1 MRRLD
6 DFATKQEAVDYIIW
20 EKKLSRQQAE
30 KYLTQHLPKESYY
43 QTKIIKYLKSE
54 YPLSFVW
61 KAAAGPYSQ
70 QGIPDVCAVIGGIF
84 YGFEVKRP
92 FIGRAT
98 QIQMDTIRR
107 IRKAGGRAGI
117 VTGIEDVKRIIEE
130 G

>member
-6 DFATKQEAVDYIIW
+6 DFETKAEAIDYIIW

-30 KYLTQHLPKESYY
+30 KYLIQHLPKESYY
-43 QTKIIKYLKSE
+43 QTKIIQYLRSE
-54 YPLSFVW
+54 YPNAFIW

-70 QGIPDVCAVIGGIF
+70 SGIPDVCVIIDGRF

-92 FIGRAT
+92 FIGKLSL
-98 QIQMDTIRR
+98 IQKDTIRK
-107 IRKAGGRAGI
+107 IRKAGGVADV
-117 VTGIEDVKRIIEE
+117 VTRVRDVKRIIQE